1 MAIRYLGHD
10 LGTRYTQGWAAAETG
25 TDLVYTMRPQRW
37 ASADMTTAFAALQEV
52 ETAVP

>member
-1 MAIRYLGHD
+1 
-10 LGTRYTQGWAAAETG
+10 
-25 TDLVYTMRPQRW
+25 MRPQRW